1 MLLPILTGGRKL
13 RNFEKIDGSWA
24 STANPS
30 FLKKKKKKKKKKL
43 KQMPFLRQEYGK
55 YKDC

>member
-13 RNFEKIDGSWA
+13 RNFEKIDGSWDSA
-24 STANPS
+24 AYPS
-30 FLKKKKKKKKKKL
+30 FVKKKKKKKKKL